1 MQSEAYQQGKVEQVH
16 LLYFMYVSWNF
27 IGQDEGNI
35 LL

>member
-1 MQSEAYQQGKVEQVH
+1 MQSDAYQQGKVEQVH
-16 LLYFMYVSWNF
+16 LLYFMYVSCNF